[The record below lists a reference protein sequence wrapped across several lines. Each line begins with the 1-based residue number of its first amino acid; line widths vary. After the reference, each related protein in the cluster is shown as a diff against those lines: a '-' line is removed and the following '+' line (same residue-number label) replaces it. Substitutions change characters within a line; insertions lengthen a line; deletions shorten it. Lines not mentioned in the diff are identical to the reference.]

1 MRALPDPPRSS
12 AAAAAASPAGPV
24 TTGVKGGFG
33 FAVVGVRDAS
43 PSAFGASDASPS
55 EVPGS
60 LHEDYI
66 ASPSLVLEQ
75 SSRASAASP
84 GASDLLF
91 NRWAQPS
98 PEPNPWDALSV
109 SSIERE
115 GGSPQ
120 LGEPSDVATE
130 AACAELP
137 SELSDWQCV
146 QTSEQAPPLHVSVA
160 AAPQNVERPAS
171 VGRVVQQAVAG
182 FSDDPANAITMPWE
196 TPLMKLLFSDDDPTA
211 HASLP
216 APSFA
221 LKETPPSLP
230 AVPGGSGAKGR
241 SVGELLEGNICE
253 HAVRKFKDEDD
264 LDKQEKILHRAAARW
279 ALIVFRYAREVGWAP
294 TSEEEIIACFGTRSV
309 HTVMKRA
316 NTFSAYLRWLDVV
329 SSANASACFD
339 AAYWKYLK
347 FLESSGAAASSAASF
362 LASVRFCRFVMDLTG
377 TEEPSRRCVGLGEKL
392 AAQAG
397 VVKQAEALTVG
408 QLLTIHDTLRDP
420 ATSRWDKAFSSPF
433 TGGPGTAI

>member
-1 MRALPDPPRSS
+1 M
-12 AAAAAASPAGPV
+12 
-24 TTGVKGGFG
+24 
-33 FAVVGVRDAS
+33 
-43 PSAFGASDASPS
+43 
-55 EVPGS
+55 
-60 LHEDYI
+60 
-66 ASPSLVLEQ
+66 LEQ

-196 TPLMKLLFSDDDPTA
+196 NPA
-211 HASLP
+211 HEA
-216 APSFA
+216 F
-221 LKETPPSLP
+221 
-230 AVPGGSGAKGR
+230 
-241 SVGELLEGNICE
+241 
-253 HAVRKFKDEDD
+253 
-264 LDKQEKILHRAAARW
+264 
-279 ALIVFRYAREVGWAP
+279 VFR
-294 TSEEEIIACFGTRSV
+294 
-309 HTVMKRA
+309 
-316 NTFSAYLRWLDVV
+316 
-329 SSANASACFD
+329 
-339 AAYWKYLK
+339 
-347 FLESSGAAASSAASF
+347 
-362 LASVRFCRFVMDLTG
+362 
-377 TEEPSRRCVGLGEKL
+377 RRPDC
-392 AAQAG
+392 
-397 VVKQAEALTVG
+397 
-408 QLLTIHDTLRDP
+408 
-420 ATSRWDKAFSSPF
+420 SC
-433 TGGPGTAI
+433 